1 MLFPLL
7 SRKTVA
13 ENTTEVSFEI
23 PTEHRE
29 LFIWKAGQ
37 YVDITIPSPKYSD
50 ARGASRMFSI
60 TSAPHESPILSITFR
75 NSESAWKRHVCEMN
89 SGELLEVQGP
99 FGFFTLPRKHE
110 RDLVF
115 IAGGVGIV
123 PFISMFRH
131 MKQNTTPHKAHLLYA
146 NSSHERAA
154 YHKELLEISS
164 LHTNTSFTLHI
175 GSLTEEAIQK
185 ASHEKNNP
193 LFYIAGPSQMAWTAA
208 KTLEKLGTDPLSIL
222 TEEFTGY

>member
-123 PFISMFRH
+123 PFISMMKHIRH
-131 MKQNTTPHKAHLLYA
+131 SEAPHRVHLLYA
-146 NSSHERAA
+146 NSSLERAA
-154 YHKELLEISS
+154 YHEQLSEISS
-164 LHTNTSFTLHI
+164 AHPKASFTLHI
-175 GSLTEEAIQK
+175 GSITEEVLQK
-185 ASHEKNNP
+185 AAHEKSNP
-193 LFYIAGPSQMAWTAA
+193 LFYIAGPAQMTWTAA
-208 KTLEKLGTDPLSIL
+208 KMLEKNGVDPLSIL